1 LLVLRRRV
9 AVAAAGSGAAVRLG
23 GGMCMRGASVGV
35 GGLAN
40 VGRRGGSFGVSAGR
54 VRAPCVWL
62 RVGVPRDA
70 WIPKVFFIEF
80 FFFKKKVW
88 VDGRRSR
95 GRQVT
100 A

>member
-1 LLVLRRRV
+1 
-9 AVAAAGSGAAVRLG
+9 
-23 GGMCMRGASVGV
+23 MRGASVGV

-80 FFFKKKVW
+80 FFFKKKSVGGRAEITRTPG
-88 VDGRRSR
+88 DGLTGGQQSC
-95 GRQVT
+95 